1 MEVVITKIEPQE
13 VLSGTSQT
21 IGLPETVYDPLD
33 DVFLAGLLRRSAGIH
48 CPCSRVTLRVSL
60 IECLRYLANDE
71 EQLAK
76 RIDAVIERLIVGG
89 DLLEL
94 NDVTID
100 DPSVKGTWI
109 FAAPPSFVVR
119 PSGSI
124 FLLGVVP
131 DQDSFL
137 PQALASRIVYEGCT
151 RVIAS
156 SQDGTL
162 PAVLREHGLQQLS
175 DSAWMRA
182 PCRISAEDMLS
193 DATTRLDAERTSGT
207 VSELR
212 VLDPTRAVTYY
223 RGRWVTPK
231 RQTGIFI
238 ARRPQEYGSPIW
250 CLTSIEAGSVVRLL
264 DLPFAKTRWR
274 GCDEAWRLQMAID
287 RCRDS
292 PQIYRRRRVADGV
305 RFDFFSPLPQWSQR
319 RLMIVGSSLPP
330 ENCLMSYQLP
340 IVESDTEEQ
349 FLRDRLWLS
358 RSADSEQEQ

>member
-13 VLSGTSQT
+13 VLSGTRQT
-21 IGLPETVYDPLD
+21 IGLPETVYEPLD

-60 IECLRYLANDE
+60 IECLRYLSNDE

-94 NDVTID
+94 NDVTTD

-137 PQALASRIVYEGCT
+137 PLALASRIIYEGCT

-162 PAVLREHGLQQLS
+162 PAVLREHSLHQLS

-182 PCRISAEDMLS
+182 PSRVSAVDLLS
-193 DATTRLDAERTSGT
+193 RARNRLESERTRGP

-212 VLDPTRAVTYY
+212 ILDSAQPVTYY
-223 RGRWVTPK
+223 RGRWTAPK
-231 RQTGIFI
+231 RQTGVFV

-250 CLTSIEAGSVVRLL
+250 CFTSIEEGSVVRLL
-264 DLPFAKTRWR
+264 DLPFAKMRWR
-274 GCDEAWRLQMAID
+274 GCDVAWHLQMAID
-287 RCRDS
+287 SCRDS

-319 RLMIVGSSLPP
+319 RLMIVGRSLPP

-340 IVESDTEEQ
+340 IAESGTEER

-358 RSADSEQEQ
+358 PSADSEQEQ